1 VVVADESAEPHWI
14 AADLLSQ
21 AEHGEDSLAMLLTP
35 SEALAR
41 AVTSEVERQLETLP
55 RREIAAACL
64 ERRGWAI
71 VTRDLE
77 EACALADR
85 CAPEHVE
92 LVVRDPDRWLP
103 LIRNAGA
110 IFVGGCAAEAV
121 GDYIAG
127 PSHVLPTGGTARFSS
142 PLNVDDFLKKTSIVR
157 YTPERLRRDA
167 PHVAQ
172 LARAEGLEAHAR
184 AVEIRLTGG

>member
-1 VVVADESAEPHWI
+1 
-14 AADLLSQ
+14 
-21 AEHGEDSLAMLLTP
+21 GEDSLAILLTP
-35 SEALAR
+35 GAALAR
-41 AVTSEVERQLETLP
+41 AVEREVERQLETLP
-55 RREIAAACL
+55 RRVIAAACL
-64 ERRGWAI
+64 ERHGWAI

-92 LVVRDPDRWLP
+92 LMVSDPDHWLP

-110 IFVGGCAAEAV
+110 IFVGGYAAEAV

-142 PLNVDDFLKKTSIVR
+142 PLNVDDFLKKTTVVR

-167 PHVAQ
+167 PYVTQ

-184 AVEIRLTGG
+184 AVEIRLEE